1 MRIGLDK
8 KNAVLQHLAI
18 VLVLIVFNCC
28 APAQTTDTLND
39 AQKVIFD
46 TDIGD
51 DLDDAFALALAVST
65 PKLQVVGITAAWGDT
80 ELRARL
86 VARFL
91 DQTGHKG
98 IPIAIGPKTASKSPF
113 TQSRWA
119 EQFSQPAGGWAD
131 GVDLILHAIR
141 QSPGQITLISV
152 SPLSNVGAL
161 IDKDP
166 ATFRLLKQVVIMGG
180 SIRRGYGDL
189 GYTPNH
195 GPDPEYNI
203 LLDIPSAKK
212 LFASGVPIYVMP
224 LDSTQLKLDEVKRG
238 VLFSQGTR
246 ATDALMQLYAQWTQS
261 TQNPTPTL
269 FDAMAVAA
277 TIDPRL
283 CPTQPMRIDID
294 DKGFTREVEGKPNAH
309 VCLQSNSDQFFQFY
323 FATVLRGGVA
333 EEGSHTN

>member
-1 MRIGLDK
+1 VNISLAR
-8 KNAVLQHLAI
+8 NTPVLQLMAI
-18 VLVLIVFNCC
+18 ALVLVFNCC
-28 APAQTTDTLND
+28 ASAQTTATLNG
-39 AQKVIFD
+39 AQKVVFD

-65 PKLQVVGITAAWGDT
+65 PKLEVVGVTTAWGDT

-91 DQTGHKG
+91 DQTGHGG
-98 IPIAIGPKTASKSPF
+98 IPVAIGPRTASKSPF
-113 TQSRWA
+113 TQDRWA
-119 EQFSQPAGGWAD
+119 ERFPKPAGGWAD
-131 GVDLILHAIR
+131 GLDLILNAIR
-141 QSPGQITLISV
+141 QSPGQVTLISV
-152 SPLSNVGAL
+152 APLSNVGAL

-203 LLDIPSAKK
+203 LLDIPSARK
-212 LFASGVPIYVMP
+212 LFASGVPIYAMP

-238 VLFSQGTR
+238 ALFSQGTR
-246 ATDALMQLYAQWTQS
+246 VTDTLMQLYAQWTQS
-261 TQNPTPTL
+261 TQSPTPTL
-269 FDAMAVAA
+269 YDAMAVAV

-283 CPTQPMRIDID
+283 CPTQPMRIDVD
-294 DKGFTREVEGKPNAH
+294 DKGYTREVEGKPNAQ
-309 VCLQSNSDQFFQFY
+309 VCLRSNSDQFFRFY
-323 FATVLRGGVA
+323 FATLLGTGTA
-333 EEGSHTN
+333 EEDTRAN

>member
-1 MRIGLDK
+1 MNISLAR
-8 KNAVLQHLAI
+8 NTPVLQLMAI
-18 VLVLIVFNCC
+18 ALVLVFNCC
-28 APAQTTDTLND
+28 ASAQTTATLNG
-39 AQKVIFD
+39 AQKVVFD

-65 PKLQVVGITAAWGDT
+65 PKLEVVGVTTAWGDT

-91 DQTGHKG
+91 DQTGHGG
-98 IPIAIGPKTASKSPF
+98 IPVAIGPRTASKSPF
-113 TQSRWA
+113 TQDRWA
-119 EQFSQPAGGWAD
+119 ERFPKPAGGWAD
-131 GVDLILHAIR
+131 GLDLILNAIR
-141 QSPGQITLISV
+141 QSPGQVTLISV
-152 SPLSNVGAL
+152 APLSNVGAL

-203 LLDIPSAKK
+203 LLDIPSARK
-212 LFASGVPIYVMP
+212 LFASGVPIYAMP

-238 VLFSQGTR
+238 ALFSQGTR
-246 ATDALMQLYAQWTQS
+246 VTDTLMQLYAQWTQS
-261 TQNPTPTL
+261 TQSPTPTL
-269 FDAMAVAA
+269 YDAMAVAV

-283 CPTQPMRIDID
+283 CPTQPMRIDVD
-294 DKGFTREVEGKPNAH
+294 DKGYTREVEGKPNAQ
-309 VCLQSNSDQFFQFY
+309 VCLRSNSDQFFRFY
-323 FATVLRGGVA
+323 FATLLGTGTA
-333 EEGSHTN
+333 EEDTRAN